1 MTPVGGIGGAGS
13 TGYTPAPRPAQRPT
27 GPGGPGGP
35 AFADELQRSK
45 RADGTDGTGGVQFSK
60 HAAERVQ
67 RRGIGGDPQ
76 TVQRLEKG
84 VELAAKKGSRAAVVL
99 VDSTAYVVAPQN
111 KTVITAV
118 DQSQM
123 KEQVFT
129 NIDTAVIA

>member
-1 MTPVGGIGGAGS
+1 MSGVGGIGGAGQV
-13 TGYTPAPRPAQRPT
+13 GYTPAPRPAQKPAT
-27 GPGGPGGP
+27 PQGP
-35 AFADELQRSK
+35 AFADELK
-45 RADGTDGTGGVQFSK
+45 FSK

-67 RRGIGGDPQ
+67 RRGIGADDPA
-76 TVQRLEKG
+76 TAARLEKG

-111 KTVITAV
+111 RTVITAV
-118 DQSQM
+118 DQTQM

>member
-1 MTPVGGIGGAGS
+1 MSSVGGIGGAGS
-13 TGYTPAPRPAQRPT
+13 TGYTPAARPAQRPAA
-27 GPGGPGGP
+27 PGGPSFG
-35 AFADELQRSK
+35 DELQRS
-45 RADGTDGTGGVQFSK
+45 RRGQGADGTSGVQFSK

-67 RRGIGGDPQ
+67 RRGIAGDPQ

-99 VDSTAYVVAPQN
+99 VDSTAYVVAPQT

-129 NIDTAVIA
+129 NIDTAVLA

>member
-1 MTPVGGIGGAGS
+1 MSGVGGIGGAGS
-13 TGYTPAPRPAQRPT
+13 TGYTPAPRPAQRPPAPA
-27 GPGGPGGP
+27 GPTFG
-35 AFADELQRSK
+35 DELR
-45 RADGTDGTGGVQFSK
+45 RGTDAGGGNGVQFSK

-67 RRGIGGDPQ
+67 RRGLAGDPQ

-99 VDSTAYVVAPQN
+99 VDSTAYVVAPQT

-118 DQSQM
+118 DQAQM

-129 NIDTAVIA
+129 NIDTAVLA

>member
-1 MTPVGGIGGAGS
+1 MSSVSGIGGAGS
-13 TGYTPAPRPAQRPT
+13 TGYTPAPRRAPRPAAPGAPT
-27 GPGGPGGP
+27 FG
-35 AFADELQRSK
+35 DELQRRK
-45 RADGTDGTGGVQFSK
+45 RADGGEGAGGVQFSK

-67 RRGIGGDPQ
+67 RRGIGGDPA

-99 VDSTAYVVAPQN
+99 VDSTAYVVAPQT

-129 NIDTAVIA
+129 NIDTAVLA

>member
-13 TGYTPAPRPAQRPT
+13 SGYTPAPRPAQRP
-27 GPGGPGGP
+27 GGPDGTT
-35 AFADELQRSK
+35 FSDELQRSK
-45 RADGTDGTGGVQFSK
+45 RANGADGTGGVQFSK

-67 RRGIGGDPQ
+67 RRGIAGDPQ
-76 TVQRLEKG
+76 TVARLEKG

-129 NIDTAVIA
+129 NIDTAVLA

>member
-1 MTPVGGIGGAGS
+1 MSSVGGIGGAGS
-13 TGYTPAPRPAQRPT
+13 IGYTPAPRPAQQPAA
-27 GPGGPGGP
+27 PKGP
-35 AFADELQRSK
+35 AFADELK
-45 RADGTDGTGGVQFSK
+45 FSK

-67 RRGIGGDPQ
+67 RRGIGANDPA
-76 TVQRLEKG
+76 TAARLEKG

-111 KTVITAV
+111 RTVITAV

>member
-1 MTPVGGIGGAGS
+1 MSGVGGIGGAGS
-13 TGYTPAPRPAQRPT
+13 TGYTPAPRPTQRPAA
-27 GPGGPGGP
+27 PGGATFG
-35 AFADELQRSK
+35 DELQRSK
-45 RADGTDGTGGVQFSK
+45 RADGATGVQFSK

-67 RRGIGGDPQ
+67 RRGIAGDPA

-99 VDSTAYVVAPQN
+99 VDSTAYVVAPQT

-129 NIDTAVIA
+129 NIDTAVLA

>member
-13 TGYTPAPRPAQRPT
+13 TGYTPAPRPARRPAAA
-27 GPGGPGGP
+27 GGPTFG
-35 AFADELQRSK
+35 DELQRSK
-45 RADGTDGTGGVQFSK
+45 RADGAGGVQFSK

-67 RRGIGGDPQ
+67 RRGIGADPQ
-76 TVQRLEKG
+76 SVQRLEKG

-99 VDSTAYVVAPQN
+99 VDSTAYVVAPQT

-118 DQSQM
+118 DRSQM

-129 NIDTAVIA
+129 NIDTAVLA

>member
-13 TGYTPAPRPAQRPT
+13 TGYTPAPRPAARPAGANGASFT
-27 GPGGPGGP
+27 
-35 AFADELQRSK
+35 DELQRSGGAK
-45 RADGTDGTGGVQFSK
+45 GTGGLQFSK
-60 HAAERVQ
+60 HAAERIQ

-76 TVQRLEKG
+76 SVKRLEKG

-118 DQSQM
+118 DQAQM
-123 KEQVFT
+123 KDQVFT

>member
-13 TGYTPAPRPAQRPT
+13 SGYTPAPRPVQRPVE
-27 GPGGPGGP
+27 PGGP
-35 AFADELQRSK
+35 AFGDELQRSE
-45 RADGTDGTGGVQFSK
+45 RAGAGQAGGGVQFSK

-67 RRGIGGDPQ
+67 RRGIAGDPQ
-76 TVQRLEKG
+76 TVKRLEKG

>member
-1 MTPVGGIGGAGS
+1 MSGVGGIGGAGS
-13 TGYTPAPRPAQRPT
+13 IGYTPAPRPAQKPAA
-27 GPGGPGGP
+27 PQDP
-35 AFADELQRSK
+35 AFADELK
-45 RADGTDGTGGVQFSK
+45 FSK

-67 RRGIGGDPQ
+67 RRGLGANDPA
-76 TVQRLEKG
+76 TTARLEKG

-111 KTVITAV
+111 RTVITAV

>member
-1 MTPVGGIGGAGS
+1 MSGVGGIGGAGS
-13 TGYTPAPRPAQRPT
+13 IGYTPAPRPAQKPAA
-27 GPGGPGGP
+27 PQGP
-35 AFADELQRSK
+35 AFADELK
-45 RADGTDGTGGVQFSK
+45 FSK

-67 RRGIGGDPQ
+67 RRGIAGDPQ
-76 TVQRLEKG
+76 TVKRLERG

-129 NIDTAVIA
+129 NIDTAVLA

>member
-13 TGYTPAPRPAQRPT
+13 IGYTPAPRPAQRPAA
-27 GPGGPGGP
+27 PAGGP

-45 RADGTDGTGGVQFSK
+45 GAGGAKGADGLRFSK

-67 RRGIGGDPQ
+67 RRGIGADDPA
-76 TVQRLEKG
+76 TIARLEKG
-84 VELAAKKGSRAAVVL
+84 VELAGKKGSRAAVVL
-99 VDSTAYVVAPQN
+99 VDSTAYVVAPQTR
-111 KTVITAV
+111 TVITAV
-118 DQSQM
+118 DQAQM

>member
-1 MTPVGGIGGAGS
+1 MSGVGGIGGAGS
-13 TGYTPAPRPAQRPT
+13 IGYTPAPRPAQKPAAPQ
-27 GPGGPGGP
+27 GPG
-35 AFADELQRSK
+35 FADELK
-45 RADGTDGTGGVQFSK
+45 FSK

-67 RRGIGGDPQ
+67 RRGIGANDPA
-76 TVQRLEKG
+76 TAARLEKG

-111 KTVITAV
+111 RTVITAV

>member
-1 MTPVGGIGGAGS
+1 MSGVGGIGGAGS

-27 GPGGPGGP
+27 APGGPNFG
-35 AFADELQRSK
+35 DELQRSK
-45 RADGTDGTGGVQFSK
+45 GAKGADGAGGVQFSK

-67 RRGIGGDPQ
+67 RRGIGADPQ

-99 VDSTAYVVAPQN
+99 VDSTAYVVAPQT

-118 DQSQM
+118 DQAQM

-129 NIDTAVIA
+129 NIDTAVLA

>member
-13 TGYTPAPRPAQRPT
+13 AGYTPAPRPAQPPAGAN
-27 GPGGPGGP
+27 GPSFG
-35 AFADELQRSK
+35 DELQRTGGGN
-45 RADGTDGTGGVQFSK
+45 GTDGAKGVQFSK

-67 RRGIGGDPQ
+67 RRGLGGDPQ
-76 TVQRLEKG
+76 SVQRLEKG
-84 VELAAKKGSRAAVVL
+84 VELAAKKGSRAAVVM

-111 KTVITAV
+111 RTVITAV

>member
-1 MTPVGGIGGAGS
+1 MSGVGGIGGPGQI
-13 TGYTPAPRPAQRPT
+13 GYTPAPRPARK
-27 GPGGPGGP
+27 P
-35 AFADELQRSK
+35 APAGAPSFAEELK
-45 RADGTDGTGGVQFSK
+45 FSK

-67 RRGIGGDPQ
+67 RRGIGAGDPA
-76 TVQRLEKG
+76 TAARLEQG

-111 KTVITAV
+111 RTVITAV
-118 DQSQM
+118 DQAQM

>member
-1 MTPVGGIGGAGS
+1 MSAVGGIGGAGS
-13 TGYTPAPRPAQRPT
+13 TGYTPAPRPAQKPAA
-27 GPGGPGGP
+27 PAGGPSFAQELGRTGG
-35 AFADELQRSK
+35 AQGEGAK
-45 RADGTDGTGGVQFSK
+45 GVQFSK

-67 RRGIGGDPQ
+67 RRGIGANDPA

>member
-1 MTPVGGIGGAGS
+1 MSGVGGIGGAGS
-13 TGYTPAPRPAQRPT
+13 VGYTPAPRPGQKPAAPQ
-27 GPGGPGGP
+27 GP
-35 AFADELQRSK
+35 AFAEELK
-45 RADGTDGTGGVQFSK
+45 FSK

-67 RRGIGGDPQ
+67 RRGIGANDPA
-76 TVQRLEKG
+76 TAARLEKG

-111 KTVITAV
+111 RTVITAV

>member
-27 GPGGPGGP
+27 APGGPS
-35 AFADELQRSK
+35 FADELQR
-45 RADGTDGTGGVQFSK
+45 RNGGPNGLQFSK

-76 TVQRLEKG
+76 TVKRLEKG

-111 KTVITAV
+111 RTVITAV
-118 DQSQM
+118 DQAHM

-129 NIDTAVIA
+129 NIDSAVIA

>member
-1 MTPVGGIGGAGS
+1 MSGVGGIGGAGS
-13 TGYTPAPRPAQRPT
+13 IGYTPAPRPAQKPAA
-27 GPGGPGGP
+27 PQAP
-35 AFADELQRSK
+35 AFADELK
-45 RADGTDGTGGVQFSK
+45 FSK

-67 RRGIGGDPQ
+67 RRGIGANDPA
-76 TVQRLEKG
+76 TAARLEKG

-111 KTVITAV
+111 RTVITAV

>member
-13 TGYTPAPRPAQRPT
+13 TGYTPAPRPASAN
-27 GPGGPGGP
+27 GG
-35 AFADELQRSK
+35 AFANELQRS
-45 RADGTDGTGGVQFSK
+45 DGANPAKGANGVQFSK

-67 RRGIGGDPQ
+67 RRGLGGDPQ

-111 KTVITAV
+111 RTVITAV
-118 DQSQM
+118 DQAQM

>member
-1 MTPVGGIGGAGS
+1 MTSVGGIGGAGS
-13 TGYTPAPRPAQRPT
+13 TGYTPAPRPGARPAGANGT
-27 GPGGPGGP
+27 DGGS
-35 AFADELQRSK
+35 FADELQRSG
-45 RADGTDGTGGVQFSK
+45 GTKGTGGLQFSK
-60 HAAERVQ
+60 HAAERIE

-76 TVQRLEKG
+76 SVKRLEKG
-84 VELAAKKGSRAAVVL
+84 VERAAKKGSKAAVVL

-123 KEQVFT
+123 KDQVFT